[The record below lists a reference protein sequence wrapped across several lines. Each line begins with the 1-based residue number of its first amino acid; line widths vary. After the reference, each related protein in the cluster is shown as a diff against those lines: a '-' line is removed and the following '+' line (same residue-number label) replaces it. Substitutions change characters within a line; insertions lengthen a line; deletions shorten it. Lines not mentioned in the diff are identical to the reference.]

1 MNETSNNEEAKKEQL
16 QINPSKKDESV
27 ILGIIGAII
36 GSLAGGALIIFFS
49 SIGFVAS
56 LAGLAMAVC
65 TLLLYEKFAGS
76 ISKKGIIIS
85 VIIMIVMTLLA
96 ENLAI
101 SLKAAKELKEYGYDL
116 SFIDIFKNLYT
127 YLKDDVLDM
136 SNYLSNLFMV
146 YLFTILGAVGTI
158 VKKFKTIKN

>member
-1 MNETSNNEEAKKEQL
+1 MNENNIEQN
-16 QINPSKKDESV
+16 QTNPAQKDENV
-27 ILGIIGAII
+27 LLGIIGAII

-85 VIIMIVMTLLA
+85 IIIMIAMTLLA
-96 ENLAI
+96 ENIAI
-101 SLKAAKELKEYGYDL
+101 SLKAAKELKEYGYNL
-116 SFIDIFKNLYT
+116 NFIDIFKNLYT
-127 YLKDDVLDM
+127 FLRDDVLDM
-136 SNYLSNLFMV
+136 SSYISNLFMV
-146 YLFTILGAVGTI
+146 YLFTILGAVSTI
-158 VKKFKTIKN
+158 AKKIKTISNH